1 MQAASRQITT
11 AVAQCVPKLK
21 VRQANTEPSPKIAHP
36 QLADAGLSWHFCAQ
50 SIEII
55 WIATIQS
62 TRFAT
67 ETS

>member
-21 VRQANTEPSPKIAHP
+21 VRQANTEPSPKIARP